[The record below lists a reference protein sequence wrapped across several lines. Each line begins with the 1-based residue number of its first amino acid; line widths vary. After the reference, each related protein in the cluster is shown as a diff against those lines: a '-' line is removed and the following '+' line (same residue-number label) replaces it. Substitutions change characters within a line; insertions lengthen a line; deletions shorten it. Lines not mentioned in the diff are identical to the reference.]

1 MKKLDSFLREVMRV
15 EPLGFS
21 MLSPPVDPTP
31 AKSHIII
38 ADVFSPLF
46 HHYQGTFSRKVLK
59 SITLSNGLVIPA
71 GVIIEVASYGAM
83 NDPDFFSDPEVFD
96 PLRFY
101 KVRER
106 EGLQGAD
113 KAGAGATNQFVSV
126 NSHNLIFGYG
136 RHACPGRFFAANE
149 IKMILGRALL
159 NYDVKLVDG
168 VKERYSNIAIAESVR
183 AFRPLPPLCVSP
195 LVGVLSSYAHR
206 Y

>member
-1 MKKLDSFLREVMRV
+1 
-15 EPLGFS
+15 
-21 MLSPPVDPTP
+21 
-31 AKSHIII
+31 
-38 ADVFSPLF
+38 
-46 HHYQGTFSRKVLK
+46 
-59 SITLSNGLVIPA
+59 
-71 GVIIEVASYGAM
+71 M
-83 NDPDFFSDPEVFD
+83 NDPDFISDPEVFD

-126 NSHNLIFGYG
+126 NPNNLIFGYG

-159 NYDVKLVDG
+159 YYDVKLADG
-168 VKERYSNIAIAESVR
+168 LKERYRNIAIAESVR
-183 AFRPLPPLCVSP
+183 TSRYPVPPLPLCVSP
-195 LVGVLSSYAHR
+195 LVRLLSTYTHR